1 VFFSKYK
8 KSAILRCTMRKI
20 NFKSKKLW
28 IFIVIVIGVII
39 SFFTFSDEE
48 QIKYETVKVERGDLI
63 QTVDVTGKVESA
75 NELSLH
81 FETLGKIESI
91 RCEVGDNVKA
101 GQWLANLSLAEL
113 NAVVTQAQS
122 SLNQKLAGATLEQIN
137 VSEKQIEA
145 AKLALSQAETNLE
158 NVRTLAE
165 NTLNSK
171 YINALNVLE
180 DTYIKMYNAYTVV
193 DDIKSE
199 HFTSNDQEGLTVR
212 NNQEYQ
218 IKRPK
223 DESKLLIDKAKETK
237 NRDDIDLAISSSI
250 SSLNKILEGLTVIRD
265 ICEEVTYQNKVS
277 AAQKSSLD
285 AQKTSISAAQITL
298 SSIKSEISLLKI
310 QNNNNIHSAISAVDS
325 ARASLELQY
334 ANYDSLVA
342 KPRDVDISYYEAA
355 LSQAIAAR
363 NKAIIFA
370 PIDGMITKINK
381 KEGEL
386 ISVNEIMIE
395 MLSPNYEI
403 NVDVPETDI
412 TKISVGDE
420 AEITLSALGKD
431 TKFKGVVLRID
442 PASTDVQGVVYY
454 KVRVGINDEKA
465 DLLKPGMSA
474 DILIKTDE
482 RKDVIF
488 VPSRTVLTN
497 NGTNQKY
504 VRVLVDGNIEE
515 RTVELG
521 LKADNSMVEII
532 SGLEEGEEVILRTI
546 Y

>member
-1 VFFSKYK
+1 
-8 KSAILRCTMRKI
+8 MRKI

-48 QIKYETVKVERGDLI
+48 QIKYETVKAERGDLI
-63 QTVDVTGKVESA
+63 QTVDATGKVESA

-158 NVRTLAE
+158 NIRTLAE

-171 YINALNVLE
+171 YINALNMLE

-199 HFTSNDQEGLTVR
+199 YFTSNDQEGLTVR

-223 DESKLLIDKAKETK
+223 DEFKLLIDKAKETK
-237 NRDDIDLAISSSI
+237 NRDDIDLAISSSV

-265 ICEEVTYQNKVS
+265 ICEEVTYRNKVS

-298 SSIKSEISLLKI
+298 SSLENEISLLKI

-370 PIDGMITKINK
+370 PIDGVITKINK

-386 ISVNEIMIE
+386 ISMNEVMIE

-442 PASTDVQGVVYY
+442 PASTDVQGVVCY

-497 NGTNQKY
+497 NGTSQKY

-532 SGLEEGEEVILRTI
+532 NGLEEGEEVILRTI

>member
-1 VFFSKYK
+1 
-8 KSAILRCTMRKI
+8 LC
-20 NFKSKKLW
+20 
-28 IFIVIVIGVII
+28 
-39 SFFTFSDEE
+39 
-48 QIKYETVKVERGDLI
+48 
-63 QTVDVTGKVESA
+63 
-75 NELSLH
+75 
-81 FETLGKIESI
+81 
-91 RCEVGDNVKA
+91 
-101 GQWLANLSLAEL
+101 
-113 NAVVTQAQS
+113 
-122 SLNQKLAGATLEQIN
+122 
-137 VSEKQIEA
+137 
-145 AKLALSQAETNLE
+145 
-158 NVRTLAE
+158 
-165 NTLNSK
+165 
-171 YINALNVLE
+171 
-180 DTYIKMYNAYTVV
+180 
-193 DDIKSE
+193 
-199 HFTSNDQEGLTVR
+199 LTVR

-223 DESKLLIDKAKETK
+223 DEFKLLMDKAKETK

-265 ICEEVTYQNKVS
+265 ICEEVTYRNKVS

-298 SSIKSEISLLKI
+298 SSLENEISLLKI

-370 PIDGMITKINK
+370 PIDGVITKINK

-386 ISVNEIMIE
+386 ISVNEVMIE
-395 MLSPNYEI
+395 MLSPNYEV

-482 RKDVIF
+482 RKDAIF

-497 NGTNQKY
+497 NGTSQKY

-532 SGLEEGEEVILRTI
+532 NGLEEGEEVILRTI

>member
-1 VFFSKYK
+1 
-8 KSAILRCTMRKI
+8 M
-20 NFKSKKLW
+20 
-28 IFIVIVIGVII
+28 
-39 SFFTFSDEE
+39 
-48 QIKYETVKVERGDLI
+48 
-63 QTVDVTGKVESA
+63 
-75 NELSLH
+75 
-81 FETLGKIESI
+81 
-91 RCEVGDNVKA
+91 
-101 GQWLANLSLAEL
+101 
-113 NAVVTQAQS
+113 S
-122 SLNQKLAGATLEQIN
+122 SL
-137 VSEKQIEA
+137 
-145 AKLALSQAETNLE
+145 E
-158 NVRTLAE
+158 N
-165 NTLNSK
+165 
-171 YINALNVLE
+171 
-180 DTYIKMYNAYTVV
+180 
-193 DDIKSE
+193 
-199 HFTSNDQEGLTVR
+199 
-212 NNQEYQ
+212 
-218 IKRPK
+218 
-223 DESKLLIDKAKETK
+223 
-237 NRDDIDLAISSSI
+237 
-250 SSLNKILEGLTVIRD
+250 
-265 ICEEVTYQNKVS
+265 
-277 AAQKSSLD
+277 
-285 AQKTSISAAQITL
+285 
-298 SSIKSEISLLKI
+298 EISLLKI

-370 PIDGMITKINK
+370 PIDGVITKINK

-386 ISVNEIMIE
+386 ISVNEVMIE

-488 VPSRTVLTN
+488 VPSRTILTN

-532 SGLEEGEEVILRTI
+532 NGLEEGEEVILRTI

>member
-1 VFFSKYK
+1 
-8 KSAILRCTMRKI
+8 MRKI

-28 IFIVIVIGVII
+28 IFVVIVIGVII

-48 QIKYETVKVERGDLI
+48 QIKYETVKAERGDLI
-63 QTVDVTGKVESA
+63 QTVDATGKVESA

-158 NVRTLAE
+158 NIRTLAE

-171 YINALNVLE
+171 YINALNMLE

-199 HFTSNDQEGLTVR
+199 YFTSNDQEGLTVR

-223 DESKLLIDKAKETK
+223 DEFKLLIDKAKETK
-237 NRDDIDLAISSSI
+237 NRDDIDLAISSSV

-265 ICEEVTYQNKVS
+265 ICEEVTYRNKVS

-298 SSIKSEISLLKI
+298 SSLENEISLLKI

-342 KPRDVDISYYEAA
+342 KPRDVDISNC
-355 LSQAIAAR
+355 L
-363 NKAIIFA
+363 FC
-370 PIDGMITKINK
+370 T
-381 KEGEL
+381 
-386 ISVNEIMIE
+386 
-395 MLSPNYEI
+395 
-403 NVDVPETDI
+403 
-412 TKISVGDE
+412 
-420 AEITLSALGKD
+420 
-431 TKFKGVVLRID
+431 F
-442 PASTDVQGVVYY
+442 VY
-454 KVRVGINDEKA
+454 
-465 DLLKPGMSA
+465 
-474 DILIKTDE
+474 
-482 RKDVIF
+482 F
-488 VPSRTVLTN
+488 
-497 NGTNQKY
+497 
-504 VRVLVDGNIEE
+504 
-515 RTVELG
+515 
-521 LKADNSMVEII
+521 
-532 SGLEEGEEVILRTI
+532 RTI
-546 Y
+546 FLYNNSSIDC